1 MAPTKKPSAKKK
13 PPAKDAGEK
22 AGRQREK
29 LHTKARLEN
38 QRHFGLPEVMDMDEA
53 AAYLRVSR
61 TTVYKLAQAGKIPAF
76 KVAGMW
82 RFRLESLR
90 EWTEKLEREQRGK

>member
-1 MAPTKKPSAKKK
+1 MSPAKKPAKKKAPTKKAE
-13 PPAKDAGEK
+13 EK
-22 AGRQREK
+22 GGQESER

-38 QRHFGLPEVMDMDEA
+38 QRHFGLPEVLDMDEA

-61 TTVYKLAQAGKIPAF
+61 TTLYKLAQAGTIPAF
-76 KVAGMW
+76 KVQGMW